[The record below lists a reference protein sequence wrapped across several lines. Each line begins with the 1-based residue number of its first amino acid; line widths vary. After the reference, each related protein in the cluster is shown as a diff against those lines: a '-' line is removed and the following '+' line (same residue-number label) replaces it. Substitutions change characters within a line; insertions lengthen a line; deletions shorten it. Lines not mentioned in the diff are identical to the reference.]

1 MVIAG
6 DLPPDPGVQTPAKQ
20 LRLSVDRVFGQNGVT
35 QQARQVSWELVERQE
50 AVRCLIR
57 DRDRKFTERSG

>member
-20 LRLSVDRVFGQNGVT
+20 LRLSVDRVFGQNG
-35 QQARQVSWELVERQE
+35 EE
-50 AVRCLIR
+50 IKKK
-57 DRDRKFTERSG
+57 RKA